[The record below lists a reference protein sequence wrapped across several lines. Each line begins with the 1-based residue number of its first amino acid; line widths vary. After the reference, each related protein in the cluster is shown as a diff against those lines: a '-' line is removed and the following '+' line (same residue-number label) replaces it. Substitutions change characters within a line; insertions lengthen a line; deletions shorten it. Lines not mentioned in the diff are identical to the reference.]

1 MKVLV
6 SDSLSQGGLDLLAK
20 EENFEVDVKTNLI
33 PDELVERISDYDG
46 LIIRSATK
54 VTERVVEAAKRLK
67 AIGRAG
73 VGIDNIDLDA
83 ATRHGILVVN
93 TPAGNTISA
102 AEHTLALMLALSRK
116 ILSAGVSLRNDEWAR
131 SNFTGVELYGKVLGV
146 IGVGRIGSEVARRAQ
161 AFGMETIA
169 FDPYISAEAAEKQGL
184 RLVKREE
191 LFEQADYIS
200 IHIPLSQ
207 ETYHSIS
214 DDEFALMKPEARLIN
229 CARGGIID
237 EDALYEA
244 LKEKQI
250 AGAALD
256 VFEKEPPIGNP
267 LLTLEN
273 LLATPHLGVSTA
285 EAQVHV
291 AVEVAQQVINALR
304 GLPVTSAVNQPK
316 MDWRTIEV
324 FGPYLTLAEKIG
336 SFHAQIVE
344 GQISEL
350 KIHYNGDLF
359 DEEDISLITVA
370 LQKGLLAPV
379 LQTNV
384 NYVNAPF
391 LIKQRGIRVI
401 ETKSSSDGNFAN
413 SIAITVITDQGER
426 TIEGTAFG
434 QKDLRIVRIDQHYVN
449 AKPEGYTLL
458 IYNLDLPGMIGLL
471 GTILGNHNIN
481 ISDMAVGRASIGERA
496 VMVINVDSHVPREV
510 LQQIANQDQ
519 IDFVKQ
525 IKL

>member
-67 AIGRAG
+67 VIGRAG

-214 DDEFALMKPEARLIN
+214 DDEFAL
-229 CARGGIID
+229 
-237 EDALYEA
+237 
-244 LKEKQI
+244 
-250 AGAALD
+250 
-256 VFEKEPPIGNP
+256 
-267 LLTLEN
+267 
-273 LLATPHLGVSTA
+273 
-285 EAQVHV
+285 
-291 AVEVAQQVINALR
+291 
-304 GLPVTSAVNQPK
+304 
-316 MDWRTIEV
+316 
-324 FGPYLTLAEKIG
+324 
-336 SFHAQIVE
+336 
-344 GQISEL
+344 
-350 KIHYNGDLF
+350 
-359 DEEDISLITVA
+359 
-370 LQKGLLAPV
+370 
-379 LQTNV
+379 TN
-384 NYVNAPF
+384 F
-391 LIKQRGIRVI
+391 Q
-401 ETKSSSDGNFAN
+401 E
-413 SIAITVITDQGER
+413 
-426 TIEGTAFG
+426 
-434 QKDLRIVRIDQHYVN
+434 
-449 AKPEGYTLL
+449 
-458 IYNLDLPGMIGLL
+458 
-471 GTILGNHNIN
+471 
-481 ISDMAVGRASIGERA
+481 
-496 VMVINVDSHVPREV
+496 
-510 LQQIANQDQ
+510 
-519 IDFVKQ
+519 
-525 IKL
+525 